1 VVQIDVPKIGD
12 DDVLV
17 SAMTILISQI
27 IDKSQVKIS
36 ACGVCGT
43 VRQQSLLLN
52 QYLIL
57 KHQQDLH
64 YHKGE
69 FLAKVNDLTSLPV

>member
-1 VVQIDVPKIGD
+1 MLTSWRYSEAEKFAVVEIEVPAIGD

-17 SAMTILISQI
+17 R
-27 IDKSQVKIS
+27 IS

-43 VRQQSLLLN
+43 
-52 QYLIL
+52 
-57 KHQQDLH
+57 DLH

-69 FLAKVNDLTSLPV
+69 ILAKVGFLVVDFLRDGLVDDQ

>member
-1 VVQIDVPKIGD
+1 MLTSWRYSEAEKFAVVEIEVPAIGD

-17 SAMTILISQI
+17 R
-27 IDKSQVKIS
+27 IS

-43 VRQQSLLLN
+43 
-52 QYLIL
+52 
-57 KHQQDLH
+57 DLH

-69 FLAKVNDLTSLPV
+69 FLAKVGFLGVDFLRDGLVDDQ

>member
-1 VVQIDVPKIGD
+1 MLTSWRYSEAEKFAVVEIEVPAIGD

-17 SAMTILISQI
+17 R
-27 IDKSQVKIS
+27 IS

-43 VRQQSLLLN
+43 
-52 QYLIL
+52 
-57 KHQQDLH
+57 DLH

-69 FLAKVNDLTSLPV
+69 FLAKVGFLVVDFLRDGLVDDQ